1 MAYRLLTDLTI
12 AVHFSFLVFV
22 VVGSLGARRTRWILV
37 PHLLSLAWGVYVLV
51 TPGLVC
57 PLTPLENAF
66 ALRAGLGGYEG
77 SFIEHYLVPIIYPEG
92 LTPFAQWVLA
102 GVVVGINACVYW
114 WPRANVRAQVQ
125 SAARSAAER

>member
-1 MAYRLLTDLTI
+1 MAYRVLTDLTI

-22 VVGSLGARRTRWILV
+22 LVGSLGARRTRRILV
-37 PHLLSLAWGVYVLV
+37 PHVLSLAWGVYVLV

-66 ALRAGLGGYEG
+66 ALRAGLSGYEG

-102 GVVVGINACVYW
+102 GVVVGINACVYL
-114 WPRANVRAQVQ
+114 WPRPNVGARGQ
-125 SAARSAAER
+125 SAAGGALEP